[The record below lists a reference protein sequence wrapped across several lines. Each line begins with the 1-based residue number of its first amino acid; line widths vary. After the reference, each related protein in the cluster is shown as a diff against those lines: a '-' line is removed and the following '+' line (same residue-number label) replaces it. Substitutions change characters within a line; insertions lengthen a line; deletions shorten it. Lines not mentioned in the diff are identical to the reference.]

1 MEHPLNGTC
10 SLLERGHWRV
20 PNIFLQ
26 IWNIWA
32 ASRYRGARRCQEV
45 RSFRTGTKAG
55 SLVQGVRA
63 YSTGRTICTRT
74 WNSSAA
80 SYRDSAARIAI
91 TRRRNPRIYVRMCD
105 GSIMGTTWAWSTCRA
120 IKRSRR
126 RWKTRRTGISGKR
139 FKKLDTRLT
148 SFLFNTYFYHRV
160 FPSVIVIELIL

>member
-139 FKKLDTRLT
+139 FKKPILVWPRFFSTRIFIIVSL
-148 SFLFNTYFYHRV
+148 
-160 FPSVIVIELIL
+160 SVIVIELIL